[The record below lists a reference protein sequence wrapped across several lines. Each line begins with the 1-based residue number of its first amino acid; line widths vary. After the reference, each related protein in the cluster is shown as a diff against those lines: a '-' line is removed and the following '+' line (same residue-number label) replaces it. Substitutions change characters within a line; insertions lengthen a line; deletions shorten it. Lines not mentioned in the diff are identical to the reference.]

1 MRLFLSNLLLAFVWM
16 ALWEDISTTQFSTGF
31 VLGFV
36 VLYLFRGLL
45 PEVDYFRRTMGFIRF
60 LFIFVYKNIISNV
73 IVAWE
78 VLTPTHHM
86 RPGFLRLDPESNTP
100 LEITWLAATISL
112 IPGTLTV
119 DTSED
124 DDFLYIHAMHI
135 DDPDEIREEILQE
148 IEPAILEFLR

>member
-1 MRLFLSNLLLAFVWM
+1 MRLFLSNLLLAFVWVF
-16 ALWEDISTTQFSTGF
+16 LWEDLSTSQFLTGF
-31 VLGFV
+31 VLGYI

-45 PEVDYFRRTMGFIRF
+45 PDEGYFRRTVGFIRF
-60 LFIFVYKNIISNV
+60 VLLFIYKNIESNI

-86 RPGFLRLDPESNTP
+86 TPGFLKIDPEASTP

-119 DTSED
+119 DTAED
-124 DDFLYIHAMHI
+124 DDCLYIHAMHI
-135 DDPDEIREEILQE
+135 EDPEEIRREIREE